1 MSAWKTNAAK
11 RKSCRGDELVCNYEN
26 TILTVFTVAKKRGKL
41 VQVGSSVVRWQ
52 QMYNTDF
59 TGTKRKDSEG
69 TYSVTLRLVGG
80 TTAAVEKQ

>member
-41 VQVGSSVVRWQ
+41 VQVGSSVVR
-52 QMYNTDF
+52 
-59 TGTKRKDSEG
+59 
-69 TYSVTLRLVGG
+69 
-80 TTAAVEKQ
+80 